1 MTDQAARTNC
11 QLKLHSPTELLVELP
26 ALIGFV
32 PDESF
37 VAVLLDQGTIR
48 CTMRLDLDDD
58 LTEAAI
64 RTIGVA
70 HQAEA
75 DEVITVIYTPY
86 AGGDLPL
93 QWEVGCVVDLLEE
106 QGISVRDNLLVDG
119 DRWWSYACINE
130 SCCPPDGNL
139 LPDRTPVLEA
149 ERVATG
155 RTTIAASRESAAA
168 AFRVDPSRE
177 LPEGV
182 LGDVQVALEALNRC
196 RRAEYAWEAL
206 TTLCSLHGAPEWDLA
221 VDEDL
226 AASLQAVVAASLQ
239 DLLVRDYVL
248 GQSAVG
254 WSDLAAVSDALVQT
268 ALVAPPLLRPQVAA
282 TAMAVLAAD
291 GSNAVALWCMAD
303 LSEGESLTQLV
314 RAGVEAGFP
323 PDVIR
328 SLFAAVLPEV
338 TSRLTH
344 SN

>member
-1 MTDQAARTNC
+1 MTDLTARTNC
-11 QLKLHSPTELLVELP
+11 QLKLHSPTDLLVELP

-37 VAVLLDQGTIR
+37 VAVLLDRGTVR
-48 CTMRLDLDDD
+48 CTMRMDLDDD

-70 HQAEA
+70 HRAEA
-75 DEVITVIYTPY
+75 DEVVTVTYTRY

-106 QGISVRDNLLVDG
+106 QGIAVRDNLLVDR

-130 SCCPPDGNL
+130 SCCPPNGNP

-155 RTTIAASRESAAA
+155 RTTIAASRENAAA
-168 AFRVDPSRE
+168 AFTVDPGRE
-177 LPEGV
+177 LPEDV
-182 LGDVQVALEALNRC
+182 LAGAQVALEALTGTL
-196 RRAEYAWEAL
+196 RAEYALEAL
-206 TTLCSLHGAPEWDLA
+206 TTLCSLHEAPEEDSA

-226 AASLQAVVAASLQ
+226 ATSLQAVVALSLQ
-239 DLLVRDYVL
+239 DLHVRDYLL
-248 GQSAVG
+248 GHSTNR
-254 WSDLAAVSDALVQT
+254 WSDLAAPSDALVQT
-268 ALVAPPLLRPQVAA
+268 ALVAPPSLRPQVAA
-282 TAMAVLAAD
+282 TAMGLLAAD

-303 LSEGESLTQLV
+303 LSEGESLSQLV

-323 PDVIR
+323 PNEIR
-328 SLFAAVLPEV
+328 ALFAAVLPEV
-338 TSRLTH
+338 NQRLAN
-344 SN
+344 S